1 MIFVI
6 NDLKYD
12 TDKMEKISDKVEKA
26 YKAQTFLGEY
36 TTRCDCTLWR
46 SKKGRWL
53 LTHDK
58 PGYSSHFAEAIEEIE
73 AKELLKKYDLEVYE
87 KMFEPLEEA

>member
-12 TDKMEKISDKVEKA
+12 TRKMEKISDKVKKS
-26 YKAQTFLGEY
+26 YKFFSIIV
-36 TTRCDCTLWR
+36 DNFSCTYNCILWR

-53 LTHDK
+53 LTHDVS
-58 PGYSSHFAEAIEEIE
+58 GYARGEAIDEIE
-73 AKELLKKYDLEVYE
+73 AKELLKKYDLDAYE
-87 KMFEPLEEA
+87 KLFEELEEA

>member
-12 TDKMEKISDKVEKA
+12 TDKMEKISDKVKKS
-26 YKAQTFLGEY
+26 YK
-36 TTRCDCTLWR
+36 CDSIFINNYSYVFHCALWR

-53 LTHDK
+53 LTHDNS
-58 PGYSSHFAEAIEEIE
+58 GISRGEAIDAIE
-73 AKELLKKYDLEVYE
+73 AKELLKKYDLDAYE
-87 KMFEPLEEA
+87 KLFEELEEA

>member
-12 TDKMEKISDKVEKA
+12 TDKMEKISDKIRKSYTASSFFIEN
-26 YKAQTFLGEY
+26 YKY
-36 TTRCDCTLWR
+36 TYDCTLWR

-53 LTHDK
+53 LTHD
-58 PGYSSHFAEAIEEIE
+58 SSGISRGEAIDEIE
-73 AKELLKKYDLEVYE
+73 AKELLKKYDLDAYE
-87 KMFEPLEEA
+87 KLFEELEEA